1 LRGGALKYVLIA
13 LLFVLAGVSVGL
25 FVTVRTLRGLTA
37 PTEAEAPAPTF
48 VERVTG
54 RAAGVDTG
62 DSRRTAIVRAAER
75 VGPATVSITAVKT
88 RIVSGAPRPGD
99 AFFDRFLRGYFPD
112 WLREEQYH
120 SFGSGV
126 IIDPDGYL
134 LTNDHVVGRANAVTV
149 TLNDGREYEGRV
161 LGSDPRY
168 DLAVVKVEG
177 ENLPVAP
184 LGDSDDVIV
193 GEWAIAI
200 GNPFG
205 YLLNDPDPTVTAGVI
220 SALHR
225 DVQGEGESGA
235 IYKDMIQTDAAI
247 NPGNSGGPLVNSR
260 GEVIGISS
268 FIFSSSGGSQ
278 GIGFA
283 IPINIARQIIN
294 ELIEFGRVRDVW
306 VGIKVQPLSRTIAE
320 RLRLSSADGVL
331 VSYVEDESPAARAG
345 ISPGDVIVGVN
356 GEPVTNIRQA
366 RRAIFGSRVGDVIR
380 LTVVRAG
387 ETMHYDLELEEVPR

>member
-1 LRGGALKYVLIA
+1 VRGGAIRYILIA

-25 FVTVRTLRGLTA
+25 FVTVRALRSMTVTA
-37 PTEAEAPAPTF
+37 PGGLGTEAVA
-48 VERVTG
+48 ERV
-54 RAAGVDTG
+54 AADATA

-75 VGPATVSITAVKT
+75 VGPATASITALKT
-88 RIVSGAPRPGD
+88 RIVSETPATREL
-99 AFFDRFLRGYFPD
+99 FFDRFLRGYFPE
-112 WLREEQYH
+112 WLHEEQYH

-126 IIDPDGYL
+126 IIDADGYL
-134 LTNDHVVGRANAVTV
+134 LTNDHVVGRAENVTV
-149 TLNDGREYEGRV
+149 TLKDGREFEGLV

-168 DLAVVKVEG
+168 DLAVVKIEG

-184 LGDSDDVIV
+184 LGDSDNVIV

-306 VGIKVQPLSRTIAE
+306 VGIKVQALSSAVAQ
-320 RLRLSSADGVL
+320 RLRLPTTDGVL
-331 VSYVEDESPAARAG
+331 VSYVEEDSPAGR
-345 ISPGDVIVGVN
+345 
-356 GEPVTNIRQA
+356 
-366 RRAIFGSRVGDVIR
+366 
-380 LTVVRAG
+380 
-387 ETMHYDLELEEVPR
+387 

>member
-1 LRGGALKYVLIA
+1 VKGGALRYAVVA
-13 LLFVLAGVSVGL
+13 LLFALAGVSVGL
-25 FVTVRTLRGLTA
+25 FVTVRALRSVTA
-37 PTEAEAPAPTF
+37 ETGGAGAPTF

-54 RAAGVDTG
+54 RAGREDVG

-75 VGPATVSITAVKT
+75 VGPATVSITALKT

-126 IIDPDGYL
+126 IIDPDGYI

-149 TLNDGREYEGRV
+149 TLSDGRDYEGRV

-168 DLAVVKVEG
+168 DLAVVKIDG
-177 ENLPVAP
+177 EDLPVAP
-184 LGDSDDVIV
+184 LGDSDDLIV

-205 YLLNDPDPTVTAGVI
+205 YLLNDTDPSVTAGVI

-268 FIFSSSGGSQ
+268 FIFSSSGG
-278 GIGFA
+278 
-283 IPINIARQIIN
+283 
-294 ELIEFGRVRDVW
+294 
-306 VGIKVQPLSRTIAE
+306 
-320 RLRLSSADGVL
+320 
-331 VSYVEDESPAARAG
+331 
-345 ISPGDVIVGVN
+345 
-356 GEPVTNIRQA
+356 
-366 RRAIFGSRVGDVIR
+366 
-380 LTVVRAG
+380 
-387 ETMHYDLELEEVPR
+387 